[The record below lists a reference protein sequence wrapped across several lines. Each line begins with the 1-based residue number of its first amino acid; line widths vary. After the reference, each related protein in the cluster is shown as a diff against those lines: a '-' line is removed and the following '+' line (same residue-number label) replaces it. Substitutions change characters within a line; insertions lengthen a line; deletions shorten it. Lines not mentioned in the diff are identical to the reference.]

1 MAWCARAAFDLASA
15 RYRGGVITWLD
26 VIDSQ
31 RTMLQA
37 SRDLADSNGRLGTRY
52 AALNKAVGNA
62 SANGN

>member
-1 MAWCARAAFDLASA
+1 M
-15 RYRGGVITWLD
+15 
-26 VIDSQ
+26 IDSQ